1 MADIFVEG
9 GISDFLTLQDRLE
22 TTYPSKQLLENA
34 RQEVNQIEETVTEIN
49 EELQKLLEEGN
60 ARRASYLA
68 DPRRDDAGVA
78 ADEARE
84 QANEARRD
92 ANEARRE
99 ADAERAAAKAAIE
112 AAQQAEEATRTEAER
127 QAAEASQR
135 AIEAEIQAGA
145 AEATARANERLADLL
160 ELRIRKTEEFGNA
173 EQRLASYS
181 ENRRERP
188 NFKYIEF
195 SAALLR
201 LVRAIK
207 SFNDCLND
215 AGRTTRDRVVM
226 GRIDGERM
234 VAAHEV
240 LYGRWT

>member
-9 GISDFLTLQDRLE
+9 GISDFLTLQNRLE

-34 RQEVNQIEETVTEIN
+34 RQEVNQIEETVTDIN
-49 EELQKLLEEGN
+49 NELQKLLEEGN
-60 ARRASYLA
+60 ARRASDLA
-68 DPRRDDAGVA
+68 DPRRDNARAA

-84 QANEARRD
+84 EANEARRD
-92 ANEARRE
+92 AN
-99 ADAERAAAKAAIE
+99 AERAAAEERRAEANAAIA
-112 AAQQAEEATRTEAER
+112 AAQQAALATQAEREEAEQ
-127 QAAEASQR
+127 QAAVAGQ
-135 AIEAEIQAGA
+135 AEIQAGA